1 MPFNVNKRGD
11 VCDVRAILPCFP
23 AVEAGHTI
31 LWRFNCHLVAAS
43 LPFGA
48 VFVITLL
55 SASIRLCVCKTW
67 DSCLNSNNFLSC
79 FLMPLEL
86 GLCEGIWHTKIL
98 CAFNVSSESIHGS
111 RNYNSETV
119 VIAALH
125 STISEKLVTACMIT
139 VGMAFEKINDN
150 IWQVP
155 SLTTASI
162 ENPFIDP
169 LFKQHNTHKT
179 TQSTLWNDDFTECV
193 SYELGKWRIQNLTEL
208 V

>member
-1 MPFNVNKRGD
+1 
-11 VCDVRAILPCFP
+11 
-23 AVEAGHTI
+23 
-31 LWRFNCHLVAAS
+31 
-43 LPFGA
+43 
-48 VFVITLL
+48 
-55 SASIRLCVCKTW
+55 
-67 DSCLNSNNFLSC
+67 
-79 FLMPLEL
+79 
-86 GLCEGIWHTKIL
+86 
-98 CAFNVSSESIHGS
+98 
-111 RNYNSETV
+111 

-179 TQSTLWNDDFTECV
+179 TQSTL
-193 SYELGKWRIQNLTEL
+193 
-208 V
+208 